1 MRLYERAI
9 AAARANGFV
18 HNEALAS
25 ELAARFYSAR
35 GIERIAQ
42 FYLREA
48 RNGYLRW
55 GADGKVRQLDQ
66 LHPPLGT
73 DEPVP
78 DARRTIGAPIEHL
91 DLATVLKVS
100 ESVSGEIMLEKLID
114 MLLRTAIEHAGANRG
129 LLILSRG
136 GELSIEAEAN
146 TDGHAV
152 TVQLREAPVA
162 GSPLPESVVHYAAR
176 TRRASSWTTRPPQ
189 ARFQATH
196 TSVSSAPDRCSACP
210 SSSRVAWLRCSTSR
224 TAWLRTSS
232 RRRGRPS

>member
-18 HNEALAS
+18 HNQALAS

-78 DARRTIGAPIEHL
+78 DARRTIEVLTEHL

-100 ESVSGEIMLEKLID
+100 QAVPGGVLLEKLLD
-114 MLLRTAIEHAGANRG
+114 TLLRPAIDHA
-129 LLILSRG
+129 
-136 GELSIEAEAN
+136 
-146 TDGHAV
+146 
-152 TVQLREAPVA
+152 P
-162 GSPLPESVVHYAAR
+162 AAR
-176 TRRASSWTTRPPQ
+176 RPL
-189 ARFQATH
+189 
-196 TSVSSAPDRCSACP
+196 V
-210 SSSRVAWLRCSTSR
+210 L
-224 TAWLRTSS
+224 
-232 RRRGRPS
+232 RRRDPRSLAAEGGGVRA